1 MRGQAF
7 RLPEIDK
14 KVCCHDERAYPGFGL
29 GARIDRG
36 PGRGKLTVTASRR
49 QRL

>member
-14 KVCCHDERAYPGFGL
+14 KFCCRDERAYPSFEL
-29 GARIDRG
+29 GARIE
-36 PGRGKLTVTASRR
+36 SRAGA
-49 QRL
+49 L